1 MEILKGIHR
10 IQTPLGTRSL
20 YQHLLIGERCV
31 LIDTGVTKTPEQ
43 VLLPYLERVGLG
55 PDGIDLALISHADAD
70 HFGGNE
76 DLRQVAPRALIA
88 CHELD
93 VAWVEDPDR
102 LVKERYDQFSEHHG
116 MGLTPEERAGA
127 RGMMGGKVGVDLSL
141 QGGEQVRMG
150 ERWRVEVLHVPGH
163 THGHLMVYDPR
174 SEAAIICDAA
184 LSSVIPDA
192 EGNPSMPP
200 TYCYPETYLP
210 SLKKIAALNPKHL
223 LTSHYPA
230 MRGRE
235 VRDFLRES
243 ADFVRRV
250 ERAVLA
256 ALRKKKR
263 RMTLR
268 EIIDAV
274 SGSLGKWPEEA
285 APNLAFPL
293 SGHLNLLSQAKRT
306 RKGRRKGLVCWE
318 IA

>member
-20 YQHLLIGERCV
+20 YQHLLIDERCV
-31 LIDTGVTKTPEQ
+31 LIDTGVTRTPEQ
-43 VLLPYLERVGLG
+43 VIIPYLKRVGLG
-55 PDGIDLALISHADAD
+55 PDRIDLALISHADAD
-70 HFGGNE
+70 HFGGDE
-76 DLRQVAPRALIA
+76 SLRRVAPRALIA

-102 LVKERYDQFSEHHG
+102 LVEERYNQFSEPHG

-141 QGGEQVRMG
+141 QGGEQIRMG
-150 ERWRVEVLHVPGH
+150 ERWRVEILHVPGH
-163 THGHLMVYDPR
+163 TQGHLMVYDPR

-184 LSSVIPDA
+184 LGSVIPDA

-210 SLKKIAALNPKHL
+210 SIRKISALNPKHL

-235 VRDFLRES
+235 VQAFLRES
-243 ADFVRRV
+243 LDFVRRV
-250 ERAVLA
+250 ERAILS
-256 ALRKKKR
+256 ALRKTKG
-263 RMTLR
+263 RMTMR
-268 EIIDAV
+268 EIIDTV
-274 SGSLGKWPEEA
+274 SSSLGKWPEEA
-285 APNLAFPL
+285 APQLAFPL
-293 SGHLNLLSQAKRT
+293 AGHLNLLSKAKRIQ
-306 RKGRRKGLVCWE
+306 KGRRKGLACWE

>member
-1 MEILKGIHR
+1 MEILQGIHR
-10 IQTPLGTRSL
+10 LQTPLGTRSL

-31 LIDTGVTKTPEQ
+31 LIDTGVTKTPEE
-43 VLLPYLERVGLG
+43 VLIPYLRQVGLG
-55 PDGIDLALISHADAD
+55 PDRIDLALISHADAD
-70 HFGGNE
+70 HCGGNE
-76 DLRQVAPRALIA
+76 NLRQVAPRALIA

-102 LVKERYDQFSEHHG
+102 LVEERYNQFSEQHG
-116 MGLTPEERAGA
+116 MGLRPEERAGA
-127 RGMMGGKVGVDLSL
+127 RAMMGGKVGVDLHL
-141 QGGEQVRMG
+141 RGGEKIRMG
-150 ERWRVEVLHVPGH
+150 EGWRVEVLHVPGH
-163 THGHLMVYDPR
+163 THGHLTVYDPR

-184 LSSVIPDA
+184 LGSVIPDA
-192 EGNPSMPP
+192 RGDPSMPP

-210 SLKKIAALNPKHL
+210 SIRRIAALKPKRL

-230 MRGRE
+230 MSGRE

-250 ERAVLA
+250 ERTILG
-256 ALRKKKR
+256 ALRRTKR

-274 SGSLGKWPEEA
+274 SGLLGKWPEEA

-293 SGHLNLLSQAKRT
+293 SGHLSLLSKTERIK
-306 RKGRRKGLVCWE
+306 KGRRKGLVCWE
-318 IA
+318 IS